1 MASAPK
7 VAGTAYVKVDGDQLE
22 LKSESGIE
30 VPLFDKVRE
39 TVMGQS
45 GPAGV
50 KETAR
55 MPFVKGPFIVTP
67 NFPLE
72 KLNDAVDMTVT
83 VEFVNGRVY
92 TLSGAYVVGEVDYNS
107 DTGEIE
113 AEFNGVKGIWS

>member
-7 VAGTAYVKVDGDQLE
+7 VAGTAYCKVDGDQLE
-22 LKSESGIE
+22 AKSESGIE
-30 VPLFDKVRE
+30 APLFDNVRE

-45 GPAGV
+45 GVAGV

-55 MPFVKGPFIVTP
+55 MPFTKGTYIVGP

-72 KLNDAVDMTVT
+72 KLNDATDMTVT
-83 VEFVNGRVY
+83 TEFINGRVY

-107 DTGEIE
+107 DTGEVE
-113 AEFNGVKGIWS
+113 LEFNGVKGIWS